1 VGREPGQGACAT
13 RTGVRVVL
21 AVWAECAQVCLRVR
35 VCPANP
41 TPLLAL
47 QFPQYPSPWAAYT
60 ALQTDYLMGCPARR
74 IARWLAAAGAATFLY
89 SFTHEPVTQ
98 LIVRVPRRRAPT
110 RTLCVLCVVCRGFC
124 VLCWVLPV

>member
-1 VGREPGQGACAT
+1 VCYAHWSACRAGGVGGVCTGVPSGACLSREPH
-13 RTGVRVVL
+13 V
-21 AVWAECAQVCLRVR
+21 
-35 VCPANP
+35 
-41 TPLLAL
+41 LLAL

-60 ALQTDYLMGCPARR
+60 ALRTDYLMGCPARR